1 MKTSDLME
9 TCVQTCNPKTNL
21 QVVAMQMWDN
31 NCGSIVIIDEAGIP
45 VGIITD
51 RDIAMGAALNSKP
64 LWEIMTEQVTN
75 HRGVFTCGVD
85 DDAQTAL
92 DIMEAKKI
100 RRLPVVDE
108 TGQLKGVLSID
119 KLIRAAKPKGIRKSE
134 LSFDKVIAS
143 LQGICG
149 SSLQGTDAA

>member
-1 MKTSDLME
+1 MKASDLME
-9 TCVQTCNPKTNL
+9 TCVQTCNPKTDL
-21 QVVAMQMWDN
+21 QIVAMQMWDN
-31 NCGSIVIIDEAGIP
+31 NCGSIVVMDEAGIP

-51 RDIAMGAALNSKP
+51 RDIAMGAALKSRP

-75 HRGVFTCGVD
+75 HRGVVTCD
-85 DDAQTAL
+85 MNDDAQAAL

-119 KLIRAAKPKGIRKSE
+119 KLIRAAKPRGIRKSE

-149 SSLQGTDAA
+149 SSFGKTEG